1 MHRLMIGAF
10 ISFVVIAVAGTFFY
24 YNTSEQVHFTV
35 TGKER
40 VVNCDGDGDCNSIY
54 LVFTDNTTYSIQ
66 DSLVKFRFNSSDVYG
81 RIREDQTCTATAYGW
96 RIGFLSTYQ
105 NLFDIHCE

>member
-1 MHRLMIGAF
+1 MFKFIVGFMVAMI
-10 ISFVVIAVAGTFFY
+10 IVSVVVTVFY
-24 YNTSEQVHFTV
+24 YNTSEDVSFTV

-40 VVNCDGDGDCNSIY
+40 VVTCDGDGSCQSMY

-66 DSLVKFRFNSSDVYG
+66 DSLIKARFNSSDIYG
-81 RIREDQTCTATAYGW
+81 RIRENQTCTATAFGW
-96 RIGFLSTYQ
+96 RIGILSSYQ